1 MKITK
6 KQWEIIKGSCKEC
19 DLFWKTDSKENNL
32 LCDPATAFEEYGCN
46 LENWADFLDGKNN
59 CWCKSAIMPIYGKE

>member
-19 DLFWKTDSKENNL
+19 DLFWKTDSKENN
-32 LCDPATAFEEYGCN
+32 
-46 LENWADFLDGKNN
+46 
-59 CWCKSAIMPIYGKE
+59 

>member
-6 KQWEIIKGSCKEC
+6 KQWETIKSSCKEC
-19 DLFWKTDSKENNL
+19 DLFWKTDSKENIL

-46 LENWADFLDGKNN
+46 LGNWANFLDGKNN